1 MKIDP
6 YDALTIYRGTRVS
19 IVFHL
24 YCCSKHKLST
34 ILIAIVAN
42 LSRFVSSVLFI
53 LSLYSD
59 WIERITIMGYSK
71 YELNTINMLYP
82 MKKFLIYYCM
92 RNFYNMIG
100 LEQWY
105 FSLI

>member
-42 LSRFVSSVLFI
+42 LSRFVTLTFRSKKLLFKCFVYFVTG
-53 LSLYSD
+53 L
-59 WIERITIMGYSK
+59 K
-71 YELNTINMLYP
+71 ELPLWDTVSMNLT
-82 MKKFLIYYCM
+82 
-92 RNFYNMIG
+92 
-100 LEQWY
+100 Q
-105 FSLI
+105 

>member
-42 LSRFVSSVLFI
+42 LSRFVTLTFRLKKLFKCSV
-53 LSLYSD
+53 
-59 WIERITIMGYSK
+59 
-71 YELNTINMLYP
+71 
-82 MKKFLIYYCM
+82 
-92 RNFYNMIG
+92 
-100 LEQWY
+100 Y
-105 FSLI
+105 FVSV